1 MNIKQFNHRCYFI
14 LVFLSI
20 GLFSCSENKTP
31 PNWILT
37 NGKILTVDND
47 FTIVE
52 AIAIK
57 DSCIIG
63 TGTTKEMLSL
73 ASSSTKVTDLKGQTI
88 IPGLIDNHMHFV
100 RAAKHWYRMVRWDN
114 ITSRKEA
121 LEMVK
126 NRAKKL
132 PKEEWVIVMGSFIF
146 DQFKDNSTLFT
157 INELDSILPNRPL
170 FIQEGYSRAFVN
182 TAALKAAGLLNNKDP
197 KHLESLKKNNGMIM
211 GRTQAMKILSN
222 AIPEPSIKVWD
233 ESLTMAMDSL
243 LRMGL
248 TTVYDVGGNTV
259 NLSFYESIKR
269 FAGNDALKMRFF
281 YSLNE
286 QNSASGSAEEIIN
299 ELQNN
304 RPNFKD
310 LQNAQFGYG
319 ETVYRPMRARPFKV
333 TEEDQEHFRNIVTAA
348 IKNDWQIHEHSL
360 QEEKVK
366 TMLDNLEKVAESYP
380 EMKDLR
386 FTIAHTNGISEE
398 SIQRAINLNMVF
410 AVHSSSR
417 LMSKKRYEGGA
428 KSPPIKKIKEMGGI
442 WGLGSD
448 GTTVASP
455 NPFHTIDWAISGRN
469 IAGNKYMAQTVSRED
484 ALRAHTATNAYLL
497 FREKDLGSLETG
509 KRADFIV
516 LNKDYMTISIEEIKS
531 LHSVLSVI
539 DGKIVYASK

>member
-1 MNIKQFNHRCYFI
+1 MKTKQLNHRYYFI
-14 LVFLSI
+14 IVLLSI
-20 GLFSCSENKTP
+20 GLFSCNENNNAP
-31 PNWILT
+31 SWILT

-52 AIAIK
+52 AMAIK
-57 DSCIIG
+57 DNCILG
-63 TGTTKEMLSL
+63 TGTTEEMLSL
-73 ASSSTKVTDLKGQTI
+73 ANTSTKVTDLKGQTV

-100 RAAKHWYRMVRWDN
+100 RASKHWYRMVRWDK
-114 ITSRKEA
+114 ITSRQEA
-121 LEMVK
+121 LEMVQK
-126 NRAKKL
+126 RAKKL
-132 PKEEWVIVMGSFIF
+132 PKDEWVIVMGGFIF

-157 INELDSILPNRPL
+157 INELDSILPNQPL

-182 TAALKAAGLLNNKDP
+182 TAALKAAGLLNNKNP
-197 KHLESLKKNNGMIM
+197 KHLESLKKNNGMIL

-248 TTVYDVGGNTV
+248 TAVYDVGGNTV

-269 FAGNDALKMRFF
+269 FAANDALKIRFF

-286 QNSASGSAEEIIN
+286 QNSASGSVEEIIN

-333 TEEDQEHFRNIVTAA
+333 TDEDQEHFRNIVTTA

-386 FTIAHTNGISEE
+386 FTIAHTNGMSEE

-417 LMSKKRYEGGA
+417 LMSKKRYESGA
-428 KSPPIKKIKEMGGI
+428 KPPPIKKINKMGGI

-455 NPFHTIDWAISGRN
+455 NPFHTIDWVISGRN
-469 IAGNKYMAQTVSRED
+469 IAGNKYMTQLVSRED

-516 LNKDYMTISIEEIKS
+516 LNKDYMTIPNEEIKN